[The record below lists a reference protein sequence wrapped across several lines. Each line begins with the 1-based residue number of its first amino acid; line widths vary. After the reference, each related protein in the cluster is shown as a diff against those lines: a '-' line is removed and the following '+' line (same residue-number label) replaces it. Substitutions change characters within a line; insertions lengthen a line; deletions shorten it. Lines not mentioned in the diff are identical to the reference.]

1 MNNDNYSLLQDLYL
15 LVTAT
20 DILNENKRRELI
32 KFLDV
37 QIQIEE
43 DVMFEH
49 PNEFPVWIHKQNT
62 DSVWRDWSARGALRR
77 QDKLPPAQL
86 YVAPVAAPMYSM
98 RIAFKYLE

>member
-1 MNNDNYSLLQDLYL
+1 MNTDNYSLLQDLYL

-43 DVMFEH
+43 DVMFE
-49 PNEFPVWIHKQNT
+49 PDTE
-62 DSVWRDWSARGALRR
+62 A
-77 QDKLPPAQL
+77 
-86 YVAPVAAPMYSM
+86 
-98 RIAFKYLE
+98 KYLDVFLKKNK

>member
-1 MNNDNYSLLQDLYL
+1 MNTDNYSLLQDLYL

-43 DVMFEH
+43 DVMYE
-49 PNEFPVWIHKQNT
+49 PDTE
-62 DSVWRDWSARGALRR
+62 A
-77 QDKLPPAQL
+77 
-86 YVAPVAAPMYSM
+86 
-98 RIAFKYLE
+98 KYLDTFLKKNK

>member
-32 KFLDV
+32 KFLDG
-37 QIQIEE
+37 QIAIEE

-49 PNEFPVWIHKQNT
+49 PNEFPV
-62 DSVWRDWSARGALRR
+62 
-77 QDKLPPAQL
+77 
-86 YVAPVAAPMYSM
+86 
-98 RIAFKYLE
+98 

>member
-1 MNNDNYSLLQDLYL
+1 MGRLQDGTVVTTGPTRDRDDNINVTKRNYMNTDNYSLLQDLYL

-43 DVMFEH
+43 DVMYE
-49 PNEFPVWIHKQNT
+49 PDTE
-62 DSVWRDWSARGALRR
+62 A
-77 QDKLPPAQL
+77 
-86 YVAPVAAPMYSM
+86 
-98 RIAFKYLE
+98 KYLDVFLKKNK

>member
-1 MNNDNYSLLQDLYL
+1 MNTDNYSLLQDLYL

-43 DVMFEH
+43 DVMYEPDPEAKYMDTFLKKTFDIDDLH
-49 PNEFPVWIHKQNT
+49 DPEFK
-62 DSVWRDWSARGALRR
+62 LRSH
-77 QDKLPPAQL
+77 LNG
-86 YVAPVAAPMYSM
+86 
-98 RIAFKYLE
+98 

>member
-1 MNNDNYSLLQDLYL
+1 MNNDNYSLLNDLYL

-43 DVMFEH
+43 DSSFDINDYHDPE
-49 PNEFPVWIHKQNT
+49 
-62 DSVWRDWSARGALRR
+62 RDLRN
-77 QDKLPPAQL
+77 
-86 YVAPVAAPMYSM
+86 
-98 RIAFKYLE
+98 YLNGN